1 MSVARAIDYDLLS
14 RAFAYAADWHREDVR
29 KGTDVPYISH
39 LLAVTATVI
48 EHGGTDKQAAAAFL
62 HDVVEDHGS
71 DRLREIRRQFG
82 PMVAK
87 IVRACSDSVVSDP
100 KRKKKWKKRKK
111 RYIKDLRTAPKAA
124 LLVSCADKLHN
135 AQATIADARAKGP
148 TVWKRFTTGRAD
160 HQAWYYREVSA
171 VLSKRMTTEPGA
183 TLARKLADA
192 VTELE
197 AEAAKAG

>member
-1 MSVARAIDYDLLS
+1 LGVARAIDSDLLT

-29 KGTDVPYISH
+29 KGTNIPYISH

-48 EHGGTDKQAAAAFL
+48 EHGGTDKQAAAALL

-82 PMVAK
+82 PTVAK
-87 IVRACSDSVVSDP
+87 IVRACSDSVVPDP
-100 KRKKKWKKRKK
+100 KRKKKWKSRKK

-135 AQATIADARAKGP
+135 ARATVDDARREGPIVWERFNAGAAK
-148 TVWKRFTTGRAD
+148 
-160 HQAWYYREVSA
+160 QAWYYRE
-171 VLSKRMTTEPGA
+171 LSTVFTSRLTKGPA
-183 TLARKLADA
+183 AALARELAEL
-192 VTELE
+192 VPELE

>member
-1 MSVARAIDYDLLS
+1 VARAIDYDLIS

-29 KGTDVPYISH
+29 KGTKIPYVAH
-39 LLAVTATVI
+39 LLAVTATVL
-48 EHGGTDKQAAAAFL
+48 EHGGTDKQAAAALL

-82 PMVAK
+82 PTVAR
-87 IVRACSDSVVSDP
+87 IVRACSDSIVADP
-100 KRKKKWKKRKK
+100 KEKKKWKPRKK
-111 RYIKDLRTAPKAA
+111 RYIKGLRTAPKAA

-135 AQATIADARAKGP
+135 ARATVDDARAEGP
-148 TVWKRFTTGRAD
+148 KVWKRFTTGRAD

-171 VLSKRMTTEPGA
+171 VLSERMTSEPGA
-183 TLARKLADA
+183 TLARELATA
-192 VTELE
+192 VAELE